1 MSSPQVSSSVSLPL
15 PLFYHPVRQFSIIIS
30 TFLLLRAMLD
40 KIRHTRIVPVCL
52 PGQWWTLNNQ
62 LWRVWEGLHILSS
75 QSPPSEGGGAWR
87 WGNERE
93 HVKQGMKQAGVI
105 GLKSEGCRQQKR
117 WEDYEIPPPA
127 LKTKQQQLP
136 NQFWC
141 SFNRIYILF
150 IWCPANISDTDQPAA
165 HPACGMFH
173 LAVPVFCLM
182 GGEGNIWKHVS
193 PF

>member
-1 MSSPQVSSSVSLPL
+1 MSSPQVSSSISLPL

-40 KIRHTRIVPVCL
+40 KIRHTRIVAVCL

-93 HVKQGMKQAGVI
+93 HVKRGMKQAGVT

-127 LKTKQQQLP
+127 LKKKKNNNCQTNSGSLLIESIFYSSDVQQTSVIQTSLQLI
-136 NQFWC
+136 Q
-141 SFNRIYILF
+141 LV
-150 IWCPANISDTDQPAA
+150 
-165 HPACGMFH
+165 G
-173 LAVPVFCLM
+173 
-182 GGEGNIWKHVS
+182 VS
-193 PF
+193 TLQVEYST